1 MFPDASRSAK
11 GTTIHHLPST
21 IHTRVLAGI
30 TLLHLQ
36 FTLTSN
42 YFPPAQS
49 LTTPEHTSALHP
61 DCHCTAGQSIFDSF
75 AVHPPQKK
83 KAQTTSPG
91 LL

>member
-1 MFPDASRSAK
+1 MFPGASWSAK
-11 GTTIHHLPST
+11 GTTSHHLPST
-21 IHTRVLAGI
+21 IHPRVQAGI

-42 YFPPAQS
+42 YFPPAQP
-49 LTTPEHTSALHP
+49 LTTPEHSSALHP

-75 AVHPPQKK
+75 TVHLPQIK
-83 KAQTTSPG
+83 KAQTTSLG